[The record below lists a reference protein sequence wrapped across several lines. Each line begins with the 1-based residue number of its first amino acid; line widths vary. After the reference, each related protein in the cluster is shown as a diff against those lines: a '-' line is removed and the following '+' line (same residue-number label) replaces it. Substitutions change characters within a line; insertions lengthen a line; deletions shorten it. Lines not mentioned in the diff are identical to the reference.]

1 MKHVKKHQELALNL
15 YQSGNSDAMYLAGL
29 CVNPKTDDKG
39 ACREWV
45 EQANWYVISEYT
57 VAQ

>member
-29 CVNPKTDDKG
+29 CVNPKQMTKG
-39 ACREWV
+39 TAPEMGGTGELV
-45 EQANWYVISEYT
+45 YA
-57 VAQ
+57 